1 MKNTSLFR
9 RILSVVLV
17 VAMVLSVMVPSISA
31 EQLTAKTGSSE
42 TRELDL
48 VPIDPG
54 TLDSR
59 QHSADKETNEETA
72 YRSTDVVRVSIVLE
86 KASTLDAGFKAES
99 YTRNPAARAY
109 RASLREEQKAMT
121 AKIEQV
127 IGGKLDVKWNLTLAA
142 NNISA
147 NVLYG
152 QIEAIKAIDGVK
164 DVFLENR
171 YEPQVDEE
179 ADEPNNGSASY
190 MIGSNIT
197 WANGYTGAGSKV
209 AVIDTGIDSEHQS
222 FSGEALEY
230 ALAQTAEEKGMSYD
244 EYVASL
250 NLLTAEKIDAVK
262 GELNAAIGSGAAAY
276 RNTKIA
282 YGYNYVDK
290 RVDYIE
296 HMQDSQGEHGS
307 HVEGISAANRFI
319 KVDGEFVPAL
329 QAVGTQGVAPDA
341 QIVVMKVFGIGGGA
355 YDSDYIVAIED
366 AIVLGCDSANLSLG
380 SGSTG
385 FSFSSGYEDTMNK
398 LVENGTVVAFSAGN
412 SGMWYDTP
420 NNSAMGYPYLY
431 IDDVN
436 YATGG
441 SPGSFTNSLT
451 VASVDNMGQTG
462 RPLVFGDRHVFYSE
476 TSGYGNSP
484 IATIAGQEYEYVL
497 VDGPG
502 VDDNDH
508 VGQEGDQFMAIGSEV
523 LTGKI
528 AMCYRGS
535 SSFFAK
541 ANAAVAQG
549 AVGVVII
556 NNVDG
561 VINMNLTG
569 YNYTAPA
576 VSILKADGDAIKEAS
591 QIAVSENG
599 QEYYT
604 GTMSISG
611 DIEVQ
616 VPEVTDTVSVS
627 SFSSYGPGGTLG
639 MKPEILAP
647 GGSIYSVFGANNGS
661 TPQSAHDQYEVMSG
675 TSMASPQVAGMA
687 AVMGQYIRDNDLC
700 AKTGLSQRQLTNSL
714 LMSTAHPV
722 FDADGEYWPTFRV
735 GSGLGNVADATAAKS
750 YILMDENATLFP
762 DTAKDGKVKVELGD
776 DPDCVGEYEYSFTV
790 YPMEGSKSFTLR
802 TDLFTQA
809 VAGNAGYGL
818 LQYTGTMAI
827 GSVAT
832 YEVNGE
838 VYEDTYALEADV
850 NMDGE
855 TNEADAQAI
864 LDKLTGALAEDAAFD
879 EAAADVDGDNAI
891 TTVDARL
898 ILESAATPVITITEP
913 TKVTV
918 NLKIDEGW
926 KALLLSRY
934 FTKGF
939 FVEGYTYVDPVA
951 DEEGVLDV
959 VHSIPILGY
968 CGSWTDP
975 AMLDRSS
982 AIDVAYGT
990 AKQPYVTNSRESN
1003 YMSVKD
1009 ADGDVSTYM
1018 GNPYMIEDEFPVE
1031 RLALNSET
1039 TINAFNYL
1047 NIRNVATLGFAIQ
1060 DADGKVLFAQATPT
1074 QKYSAYYY
1082 VNGGTWQN
1090 TTPANYNVGKKLA
1103 SAGVKEGDVITV
1115 GFYALPE
1122 YYGVINAKNNG
1133 QVAATGSLD
1142 TAGLTAI
1149 IESGI
1154 LGDGAGI
1161 KYTVTVDN
1169 TAPEVKGA
1177 LMDLITGDIT
1187 IRAQDNRYVAY
1198 VAVMNKSG
1206 SKVYMEGVP
1215 EQTGPNELVEVP
1227 LELPEGVTL
1236 PKGEVV
1242 LLVADYAG
1250 NESAFK
1256 VNLGGNGEEEDN
1268 GGLMVG
1274 FVPAGSTAA
1283 PGSGNRAWEI
1293 DKDALWYNHGN
1304 GTYAGLSN
1312 YANVDFTVTAAEYV
1326 DGYVFMA
1333 ADDGNVYA
1341 AELGALDEASRVGS
1355 AIDAG
1360 YVYDMA
1366 FNYTNN
1372 NLYLLGDDN
1381 TVYKMHLITGELTKV
1396 AVVTLADNA
1405 SGKMNRLA
1413 IDDNG
1418 VFYTANDG
1426 NTGSAKLYKFTL
1438 DDSAYVPEDPD
1449 PGEDPVVPG
1458 ETTYAWDFESGADG
1472 WTLVDADG
1480 DGYNWTWNQDAAS
1493 WWSSEIDLASLA
1505 HNSTGCIVSGSYI
1518 NTVGALTPDN
1528 WAISPAID
1536 LSEVSA
1542 ASVSFYAVSVDPDYP
1557 EQITVYAGTSA
1568 DPAEMVAVS
1577 DAITTPA
1584 EFAQYTADLSDF
1596 VGEEEVYVALRN
1608 NGTSDMYL
1616 AAIDDVE
1623 IVTAAADGNAANQP
1637 SRSGKTV
1644 GTRSVNPAVVTGE
1657 AVYSYSF
1664 ESEDEFN
1671 AWTLVDSDGDSYN
1684 WMLRSQG
1691 DGGNDWDIKD
1701 GEKMIFSASYLGTPL
1716 TPDNWII
1723 SPAMNFSGLE
1733 DATLSVWAVGQDP
1746 SYAEE
1751 VFALYAGTS
1760 NNPAEMTKVSDDF
1773 TATGAWTQYTAD
1785 LADFVGEEAVYV
1797 ALRHYNVTDMFYLNA
1812 DLVEILTEGEVPVDP
1827 DPEDPDPEDPDD
1839 PPATGEDLE
1848 PVVAEI
1854 TAEQVGTAAMGVYN
1868 KSTGGSMAWD
1878 HDNDLLYLV
1887 SNWNATQDYDHY
1899 LWTVDTTTGVAA
1911 KANSVNSSY
1920 SARLYGSVRGL
1931 FIVPGNNHLIYP
1943 TDIATGMEVEPGEL
1957 NLFKGQTAEI
1967 TVTLYPWT
1975 LTNKD
1980 VTWES
1985 ADPAIATVKDGVV
1998 TGVEEGE
2005 TVVTVTSAALS
2016 ELGEPHVIE
2025 IPVTVSMPPEA
2036 EIRGIIWDENGK
2048 GQASVFNSNATQ
2060 EWTALSE
2067 VGQLRW
2073 GALVG
2078 DTVYGSTED
2087 TMYAFD
2093 ADTYE
2098 VTQLGGIVSMW
2109 IPSDACELPE
2119 DFVEAFAA
2127 MGYNVGSVIGPNNNG
2142 TYLTMLDPEAG
2153 SLLYFDLG
2161 DTVFGSDPMAT
2172 FTGAGR
2178 GVYDDGESTDE
2189 NGATFYGL
2197 TESGELYLFT
2207 MNHEGS
2213 VMWTDLGNTGLD
2225 LSGVADATNSV
2236 WASTVYDAENEF
2248 LYLSLYNGA
2257 DEYAHLYA
2265 IDVND
2270 LSRVGETGNFN
2281 ADVWPVTGLYE
2292 YEPATDLVLKVKPE
2306 SLVLFEGETAE
2317 LNIKVKLGET
2327 NEYTVEVADEN
2338 VCTFADGVV
2347 TALKEGETTITVTTV
2362 DVNEAGE
2369 HLSKEI
2375 PVKVKGFK
2383 SVDIFVNGQV
2393 TDENGARFTK
2403 ISLDGAVV
2411 SKKGVDAPGNV
2422 TSGTRA
2428 GELYVADIGG
2438 SVNILD
2444 AVNFEPNLDWNK
2456 FDTATY
2462 AEYPALDFA
2471 NYPTY
2476 RTTAGLDVDDK
2487 VLMTTSV
2494 GWLVKPD
2501 YYGWNISSFISDM
2514 AGVAFGGLE
2523 EMEDGTLVYDYYIL
2537 GADGTLYLM
2546 AVDFVNGRRT
2556 DPQAIFNTGIVLAN
2570 PTDASMTFVATAKV
2584 NPDGS
2589 ISEEE
2594 YENAGLV
2601 IADNG
2606 SKKLWY
2612 LDFMAEEED
2621 DVVGLVGI
2629 MDVENVSGLYGTFDE
2644 LDSVADIQGIEPF
2657 DPGPEPQD
2665 PGEYPEP
2672 AEGFYNPVVTWDFND
2687 TVDGWTFFDRDADGN
2702 NWIWTPEGDYSTIAA
2717 YEGAGMILS
2726 QSYINDIGALN
2737 PDNFAISPAIN
2748 LADYDNA
2755 NISFWAKGQ
2764 DASYAAEVFAVY
2776 AGTSA
2781 EVGEMVK
2788 ISDNF
2793 TATGSWTQYTASLAD
2808 FAGEEE
2814 VYVAIRHYSCT
2825 DMYFLDVDYV
2835 EVLTEGGEAPPE
2847 PVAPVYEWSFENTT
2861 DLDGWTLLS
2870 NDSDASTWARYGATG
2885 VATPTIPDVGYVL
2898 SSTYNSTAAVDDLAI
2913 TPALDFS
2920 ELSNATLSFWVM
2932 KNSTTWN
2939 ENYSVYAGTSANF
2952 DEMEEL
2958 VPETAAVNAW
2968 TNVTVDLADY
2978 AGEEEVYI
2986 AFRHTA
2992 LADQFRIYLDAVEI
3006 TTIEEE
3012 EPTEPFETVLWD
3024 FEDEAL
3030 DAEWTIVDVDGQ
3042 SSFEIQTTNNAY
3054 SGGRALFCYYGDH
3067 PNDWAISPAIDLT
3080 NAQAPELSVYGRKYG
3095 GSSWYE
3101 YFQLY
3106 AGTSTNVDEMTMVLD
3121 TTELA
3126 ATYSE
3131 FVADLSEF
3139 AGEPEVYVA
3148 IRYCNSPD
3156 QFGVYFDDVSV
3167 REHTGEDGN
3176 AFKHPTAEISC
3187 SFVPMK
3193 AAAKELNLGFGRLDV
3208 ARNAGSVEMTKI
3220 GETANEVTGG
3230 TNAIRGELVRTP
3242 VRKPVDETVTENGTV
3257 QIVLTEDV
3265 AVTNGLFT
3273 VTYDAEALS
3282 FVDAVSTL
3290 PYKSIHHEIVENE
3303 GVITIAYASVN
3314 EIPAEEVLATLNFTY
3329 PEQTVDTTVVV
3340 KTLERNDEVAVEEEE
3355 LEIEVKFDHVHD
3367 YGEPEWTW
3375 TEDFSAATATFTCE
3389 CGDVQTVEAVVTTET
3404 VDASC
3409 TEAGKTVYTAV
3420 AVFEET
3426 EYTDVQ
3432 EVEIPATGHTPAE
3445 PVIENE
3451 VAPTCTEAGSYDEVV
3466 YCSVCGEE
3474 LSRET
3479 KTVDAIGH
3487 AYGEPEWTWTEEN
3500 TASAKFVCANCGDEQ
3515 VIEAVVSS
3523 ETIEPSCTEA
3533 GKTVYTAVATFEDVE
3548 YTDTKEIEGDPALG
3562 HSYGEPEWTWTED
3575 FTATAKF
3582 VCATCGDELV
3592 LDAEVSAKYFDTKT
3606 VYTGVVTLNETE
3618 YTDEVEGPA
3627 LDPNTYI
3634 LTDVLKDGDQVVI
3647 YNPGYGKGVSN
3658 ADFSAEQP
3666 TYRAGVDVV
3675 PEGDKIVNPEDA
3687 IVWTVQYVYDEEG
3700 NAIGVN
3706 FIDAEGRKLSMDAK
3720 GLELD
3725 KENDLWEIRV
3735 RSEEDFTRNIV
3746 NVNAQ
3751 PGNSGDPKA
3760 LEWYAKYGEF
3770 STHYL
3775 NADDSQFIFELYA
3788 KVELESECKIG
3799 HFVDLEEYP
3808 HGTPIHD
3815 AIEWAF
3821 THDPQITSGTDETHF
3836 TPEKELDRKT
3846 AMTFLYAAAGKP
3858 EFDVESAEKTFSD
3871 VKPGKWYTKAILWAA
3886 NQDPAITAGNTDGTF
3901 GINTVCKTGHML
3913 TFLYAQQGKP
3923 EFDESAVPEGYVA
3936 EGKWYTAAAKWA
3948 YVEGIY
3954 RAEGDKFVQSVPC
3967 TRATTVLY
3975 LYRALTGEALDK

>member
-31 EQLTAKTGSSE
+31 EQIQKATGTSE

-54 TLDSR
+54 TLESR
-59 QHSADKETNEETA
+59 QQSAEKETNEETA
-72 YRSTDVVRVSIVLE
+72 HRSTDVVRVSIVLE

-109 RASLREEQKAMT
+109 RAGLREEQKAMT
-121 AKIEQV
+121 AKIEKV

-171 YEPQVDEE
+171 YEPQVDEK
-179 ADEPNNGSASY
+179 ADEPNNGAASY

-250 NLLTAEKIDAVK
+250 NLLTADKIDAVK

-307 HVEGISAANRFI
+307 HVEGIAAANRFI

-484 IATIAGQEYEYVL
+484 IATIAGREYEYVL

-549 AVGVVII
+549 AVGVIII
-556 NNVDG
+556 NNADG

-576 VSILKADGDAIKEAS
+576 VSILKADGDAIKAAS
-591 QIAVSENG
+591 EKVEG
-599 QEYYT
+599 DQEYYT

-611 DIEVQ
+611 EIEVQ

-627 SFSSYGPGGTLG
+627 SFSSYGPAGTLG

-647 GGSIYSVFGANNGS
+647 GGSIYSVWGANAS
-661 TPQSAHDQYEVMSG
+661 TSSPTQSHTDYEVMSG

-700 AKTGLSQRQLTNSL
+700 AKTGLSQRQLINSL

-722 FDADGEYWPTFRV
+722 FDEDGEYWSTFRV

-776 DPDCVGEYEYSFTV
+776 DPDCIGEYEYSFTV

-809 VAGNAGYGL
+809 VAGNAGYGM
-818 LQYTGTMAI
+818 LQYTGTMGI

-838 VYEDTYALEADV
+838 IYEDTYALDADV

-855 TNEADAQAI
+855 TDEADAQAI
-864 LDKLTGALAEDAAFD
+864 LDKLTGELAEDAAFD
-879 EAAADVDGDNAI
+879 EAAADVDGDGVI

-926 KALLLSRY
+926 KALLLGRY

-990 AKQPYVTNSRESN
+990 AKEPYVTTSRTSN

-1060 DADGKVLFAQATPT
+1060 DAEGKVLFAQATPT

-1103 SAGVKEGDVITV
+1103 SAGVQEGDVITV

-1122 YYGVINAKNNG
+1122 YYGVINAKENG

-1149 IESGI
+1149 VESGI

-1206 SKVYMEGVP
+1206 SKIYMEGVP

-1242 LLVADYAG
+1242 LLVGDYAG

-1268 GGLMVG
+1268 GGLMIG

-1293 DKDALWYNHGN
+1293 DKDALWYNHSN

-1381 TVYKMHLITGELTKV
+1381 TVYKMHLITGELTEV
-1396 AVVTLADNA
+1396 AVVTLDGNA

-1418 VFYTANDG
+1418 VFYTACYG
-1426 NTGSAKLYKFTL
+1426 GPSAAKLYKFTL
-1438 DDSAYVPEDPD
+1438 EDSTYVPEDPN
-1449 PGEDPVVPG
+1449 PGEDPVVPVVAAY
-1458 ETTYAWDFESGADG
+1458 TWDFESGADD
-1472 WTLVDADG
+1472 WTFVDADG
-1480 DGYNWTWNQDAAS
+1480 DGYNWTHYQNLDDGNNHNAHS
-1493 WWSSEIDLASLA
+1493 GTCMIYSESY
-1505 HNSTGCIVSGSYI
+1505 HNNGSG
-1518 NTVGALTPDN
+1518 GGDPLTPDN

-1536 LSEVSA
+1536 LSEVSSATLSVWACGLDPSYA
-1542 ASVSFYAVSVDPDYP
+1542 AEHFAL
-1557 EQITVYAGTSA
+1557 YAGTSA
-1568 DPAEMVAVS
+1568 DP
-1577 DAITTPA
+1577 D
-1584 EFAQYTADLSDF
+1584 
-1596 VGEEEVYVALRN
+1596 
-1608 NGTSDMYL
+1608 
-1616 AAIDDVE
+1616 
-1623 IVTAAADGNAANQP
+1623 
-1637 SRSGKTV
+1637 
-1644 GTRSVNPAVVTGE
+1644 
-1657 AVYSYSF
+1657 
-1664 ESEDEFN
+1664 
-1671 AWTLVDSDGDSYN
+1671 
-1684 WMLRSQG
+1684 
-1691 DGGNDWDIKD
+1691 
-1701 GEKMIFSASYLGTPL
+1701 
-1716 TPDNWII
+1716 
-1723 SPAMNFSGLE
+1723 
-1733 DATLSVWAVGQDP
+1733 
-1746 SYAEE
+1746 
-1751 VFALYAGTS
+1751 
-1760 NNPAEMTKVSDDF
+1760 EMTQVLGEQIAGSDYVN
-1773 TATGAWTQYTAD
+1773 YTAD

-1797 ALRHYNVTDMFYLNA
+1797 AIRHFNITDMFIL
-1812 DLVEILTEGEVPVDP
+1812 DVDDVEILTEGEAPV
-1827 DPEDPDPEDPDD
+1827 DPDPEDPDD

-1854 TAEQVGTAAMGVYN
+1854 TAEQVGTATLGAWNYSN
-1868 KSTGGSMAWD
+1868 GGAMAWD
-1878 HDNDLLYLV
+1878 HDNDLLYLA
-1887 SNWNATQDYDHY
+1887 SNYNATQDYDHY
-1899 LWTVDTTTGVAA
+1899 LWIVDTETGVAA
-1911 KANSVNSSY
+1911 KANSVNGAY

-1957 NLFKGQTAEI
+1957 NIFKGQTAEI

-2078 DTVYGSTED
+2078 DTVYGSTDD

-2153 SLLYFDLG
+2153 SLIYFNLG

-2213 VMWTDLGNTGLD
+2213 IMWTDLGNTGLD

-2347 TALKEGETTITVTTV
+2347 TAVKEGETTITVTTV

-2369 HLSKEI
+2369 HLSKVI

-2428 GELYVADIGG
+2428 GDLYVADIGG

-2444 AVNFEPNLDWNK
+2444 AATYEPNLDWNK
-2456 FDTATY
+2456 FDAATY
-2462 AEYPALDFA
+2462 AQYPALDFA

-2476 RTTAGLDVDDK
+2476 RTTAGVDVDDK
-2487 VLMTTSV
+2487 VVMTTSV
-2494 GWLVKPD
+2494 GWLVRPD
-2501 YYGWNISSFISDM
+2501 YYGWNISSFIADM

-2537 GADGTLYLM
+2537 GADGTLYFM

-2589 ISEEE
+2589 ISEDE

-2657 DPGPEPQD
+2657 DPGPEPED
-2665 PGEYPEP
+2665 PGTYPEP
-2672 AEGFYNPVVTWDFND
+2672 AEGFYNPIVTWDFND

-2702 NWIWTPEGDYSTIAA
+2702 NWIWTPESDYSTMAA

-2726 QSYINDIGALN
+2726 QSYINGTGALN

-2764 DASYAAEVFAVY
+2764 DPSYADEVFAVY

-2788 ISDNF
+2788 ISENF
-2793 TATGSWTQYTASLAD
+2793 TATGAWTQYTASLAD

-2861 DLDGWTLLS
+2861 DLTGWTLLS
-2870 NDSDASTWARYGATG
+2870 NDSDTSTWERYSATG
-2885 VATPTIPDVGYVL
+2885 VATPTIPETGYVL
-2898 SSTYNSTAAVDDLAI
+2898 SATYNSAAAVDDLAI

-2939 ENYSVYAGTSANF
+2939 ENYAVYAGTSANF
-2952 DEMEEL
+2952 EEMEEL
-2958 VPETAAVNAW
+2958 VPETATVNAW

-2992 LADQFRIYLDAVEI
+2992 ADNQFRIYLDAVEI

-3012 EPTEPFETVLWD
+3012 EPAEPFETVLWD
-3024 FEDEAL
+3024 FEDETL
-3030 DAEWTIVDVDGQ
+3030 DDQWTIVDVDGQ
-3042 SSFEIQTTNNAY
+3042 SSFEINTTANAY
-3054 SGGRALFCYYGDH
+3054 SGGRALYCYYGDH
-3067 PNDWAISPAIDLT
+3067 PNDWAISPAVDLS
-3080 NAQAPELSVYGRKYG
+3080 NAVNPELSVYGRRA
-3095 GSSWYE
+3095 GSSDYYE
-3101 YFQLY
+3101 SFQLY
-3106 AGTSTNVDEMTMVLD
+3106 AGTSTNVDEMTKVLD
-3121 TTELA
+3121 TTELSGA
-3126 ATYSE
+3126 YSE
-3131 FVADLSEF
+3131 YVADLAEF

-3148 IRYCNSPD
+3148 VRYCNSPD
-3156 QFGVYFDDVSV
+3156 MYGVYFDDVSV

-3176 AFKHPTAEISC
+3176 AFKHPAAPA
-3187 SFVPMK
+3187 SFK
-3193 AAAKELNLGFGRLDV
+3193 AVKLENTKLGDGYGRLDIAKAEV
-3208 ARNAGSVEMTKI
+3208 SNEMMRI

-3230 TNAIRGELVRTP
+3230 TTAIRGELTRTP
-3242 VRKPVDETVTENGTV
+3242 VRKPVDETVTEKGTV

-3290 PYKSIHHEIVENE
+3290 PYKSIHHEIVENK
-3303 GVITIAYASVN
+3303 GVITIAYASVE
-3314 EIPAEEVLATLNFTY
+3314 EIAAGETLATLNFTY
-3329 PEQTVDTTVVV
+3329 PDNAIDTTVAV

-3355 LEIEVKFDHVHD
+3355 LEIEVKFEHIHDYGEPEWTWAEDFSAATATFTCECGDVQTVEAVVTTENVDASCTEAGKIIYTAAAVFEETEYTDVKEVEVEALGHTPAEPVKENETEPSCTEDGGYDEVVYCSVCGEELSREHVVIPATGHSYGEPEWIWSD
-3367 YGEPEWTW
+3367 DNMEAIAKFTCENCGDVQSVEAEVEMEIELATCTEPGKTSFIATVEFEDEIFTDVKEETTEALGHVYGEPEWTW
-3375 TEDFSAATATFTCE
+3375 TEDFSAATVSFTCSR

-3426 EYTDVQ
+3426 EYTDVK
-3432 EVEIPATGHTPAE
+3432 EVEIPATGHIPAE
-3445 PVIENE
+3445 PVKENE

-3466 YCSVCGEE
+3466 YCSVCGVE

-3500 TASAKFVCANCGDEQ
+3500 TASVKFVCANCGDEQ
-3515 VIEAVVSS
+3515 IVEAVVSS
-3523 ETIEPSCTEA
+3523 ETFEPTCTEA
-3533 GKTVYTAVATFEDVE
+3533 GKTVYTAVATFEEVE

-3582 VCATCGDELV
+3582 VCSVCGDELV
-3592 LDAEVSAKYFDTKT
+3592 LDAEVSAHYYDTKT
-3606 VYTGVVTLNETE
+3606 VYTAVVTLDETE
-3618 YTDEVEGPA
+3618 YTDVVEGPA

-3666 TYRAGVDVV
+3666 SYRAGVDVV

-3687 IVWTVQYVYDEEG
+3687 IVWTVQYVYDAEG

-3706 FIDAEGRKLSMDAK
+3706 FVDAEGHKLSMAEK

-3725 KENDLWEIRV
+3725 KANDVWEIRD
-3735 RSEEDFTRNIV
+3735 RSEEDFTKNLV
-3746 NVNAQ
+3746 NVNAT
-3751 PGNSGDPKA
+3751 PGSQGDPKA
-3760 LEWYAKYGEF
+3760 MEWYAKYGEF

-3775 NADDSQFIFELYA
+3775 NANDGQFIFELYA
-3788 KVELESECKIG
+3788 KVELEPECKIPQ
-3799 HFVDLEEYP
+3799 FVDLEQYP
-3808 HGTPIHD
+3808 HGDPVHE

-3821 THDPQITSGTDETHF
+3821 LNGITSGTDDTHF
-3836 TPEKELDRKT
+3836 TPEKEMDRKT

-3871 VKPGKWYTKAILWAA
+3871 VKPGKWYAKAILWAA
-3886 NQDPAITAGNTDGTF
+3886 NQNPAITSGNPDGTF

-3913 TFLYAQQGKP
+3913 TFLYAQQGRP
-3923 EFDESAVPEGYVA
+3923 EYDETAVPEGYVA
-3936 EGKWYTAAAKWA
+3936 DGKWYTAAAKWA
-3948 YVEGIY
+3948 YAEGIY
-3954 RAEGDKFVQSVPC
+3954 RAEGDKFNQNVPC

-3975 LYRALTGEALDK
+3975 IYRALTGNALAE